1 MQRRHFIK
9 TTVLLSPAL
18 ASGAPMRSNSQA
30 LDRADLNEV
39 GPQGERLAGRI
50 GLWDLTEIIWKSP
63 GAEPQ
68 TSAGLIAE
76 RFMMGSVLQEIIRP
90 ADDIQRNAV
99 KRSDLLTFDRGEAR
113 WQYVSFATRDPV
125 GLMPAWSKNACN
137 GKSIDLDFY
146 LIAAWNDGGRGGIL
160 MRMRQVTTF
169 DRPDSDTKDQYLT
182 LADGTGGGWDI
193 VTALS
198 VTAIPTGRQIG
209 AICRRWSN
217 RST

>member
-9 TTVLLSPAL
+9 TTVLLGAAL
-18 ASGAPMRSNSQA
+18 ASGAPIRSNSQA
-30 LDRADLNEV
+30 LDRADLNEL

-50 GLWDLTEIIWKSP
+50 GLWDLSETIWKSP

-76 RFMMGSVLQEIIRP
+76 RFM
-90 ADDIQRNAV
+90 
-99 KRSDLLTFDRGEAR
+99 
-113 WQYVSFATRDPV
+113 
-125 GLMPAWSKNACN
+125 MPAWSKNACN

-182 LADGTGGGWDI
+182 LADGTGGWLGHRYSFKRHSYPNRAPHRSDLPSLEQPLDI
-193 VTALS
+193 TFEALWHS
-198 VTAIPTGRQIG
+198 RVQA
-209 AICRRWSN
+209 
-217 RST
+217 